1 MNKDKINNDMIKS
14 WEWFIEHGYTD
25 PKEMIDHNEN
35 LDLPEAFMQ
44 IFVAY
49 NQHNIAEGKAW
60 DTWPKWEL
68 SSTSIKQD
76 FHCAYDQEFD
86 SEVTKT
92 VRQHWFAAMEFMHAH
107 QEISF
112 DGYTIIIKGQHGNTF
127 SFDFALGNETWGK
140 PGTYAAQ
147 KVILGHECK
156 KTEGMDV
163 GSTTVPV
170 FLLRRSFAW
179 PELAVPRAYPKIR
192 WRDCWA
198 HARKHLPHDRT
209 R

>member
-1 MNKDKINNDMIKS
+1 MIKS
-14 WEWFIEHGYTD
+14 WEWFIKHGYTD

-147 KVILGHECK
+147 KVILDTNAKNRRHGCGLHNS
-156 KTEGMDV
+156 TRFPITSV
-163 GSTTVPV
+163 IRLARIGSAQSISQNTVER
-170 FLLRRSFAW
+170 LLG
-179 PELAVPRAYPKIR
+179 
-192 WRDCWA
+192 
-198 HARKHLPHDRT
+198 T
-209 R
+209 RQKAPSS